1 MRHHAFLI
9 RWTRLTWG
17 ILVSACALAA
27 LGTSVAQASPPCHV
41 PSTAYPTI
49 QSAINDDTCDTINVA
64 AGTYTEN
71 VFIRRSVT
79 IRGADEATTIVD
91 GGGNGTV
98 FEIFA
103 TGGVTIKNVT
113 IRNGASGGTGGGI
126 DMCCTA
132 SLTLLNSTVSGNHA
146 TGEGGGIF
154 VCCGSSL
161 TIKNSIVS
169 DNHTDSEGGGIFGC
183 CGGSLTLQN
192 STVSDNSAGTTGGG
206 IVAIAGIE
214 VSLTRTEVVNNT
226 PNN

>member
-132 SLTLLNSTVSGNHA
+132 SLTL
-146 TGEGGGIF
+146 
-154 VCCGSSL
+154 
-161 TIKNSIVS
+161 
-169 DNHTDSEGGGIFGC
+169 
-183 CGGSLTLQN
+183 QN